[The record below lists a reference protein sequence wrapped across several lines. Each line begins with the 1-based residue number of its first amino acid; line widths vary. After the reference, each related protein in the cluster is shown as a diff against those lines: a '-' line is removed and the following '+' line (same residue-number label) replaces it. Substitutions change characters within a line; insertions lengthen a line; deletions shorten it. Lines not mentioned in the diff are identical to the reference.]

1 MEFIDLKTQ
10 YLVCREAIQ
19 ARMQTVLDHGRF
31 IMGPEVQEL
40 EGVLARYVG
49 ARHCLTVASGTDSLE
64 IALRA
69 LGIGPGDEVIT
80 VPFTWISTAEVV
92 ALVGR
97 PAGGL
102 STLRP
107 IPTTST
113 LTSSSRPSPPR
124 TKAILPVSL
133 FGQMPDYDRINALG
147 ARHGIPV
154 IEDAAQS
161 FGATRNGRRSCA
173 VTPVSST
180 SFFPAKP
187 LGCYGDG
194 GALFTDSD
202 QMADTMRAIRNHG
215 GLQRHHHTLVGMNG
229 RFDTLQAAVL
239 LAKFPAFPGEVEA
252 RARIGARYTELLGSC
267 CGTPKVMP
275 GNTHVYA
282 QYTLRLPNRDA
293 VAARLNEQG
302 IPTAVYYPKC
312 LHEQP
317 VFAGLGCQ
325 TGDFPVSEQGRPPG
339 AKLADAPVFGPGNPG
354 PHRGRRA
361 PGRGSPSPMR
371 ILCLLAAGFALASAA
386 AAPAA
391 PAFPAPRNTGDPAS
405 LGQNIQRTLTLLAT
419 STPARRHTVRILF
432 YGQSITEQD
441 WSRTVAATLRRR
453 FPDANLVVENRAIGG
468 HSSQLLVK
476 TAEADLYPFYPDLLV
491 FYVYGSH
498 IEYENIIR
506 RVRERTTAE
515 ILIQTDHATRDEDLT
530 EETDPAKLSPKQWN
544 AWMNYSFLPAT
555 IQAHGCGFV
564 DQRRL
569 WKQYLKDF
577 NLPAARLLKDGVHLN
592 DHGNYLMAELV
603 QAQFAHRPG
612 DGPRPDELGRNQDP
626 PSGRGIWRGKTAGSA
641 LSLRAIASTP
651 SAAPGPPRRRGFAS
665 TAGAPS
671 EIPELRGVTRVQAFP
686 GSSWPCLLR
695 VSSQAPLLA
704 EDWTLTLTR
713 VGDGLKECAF
723 TVSGSKTGPDG
734 EGTSTA
740 RFVSKSGRVVLE
752 PDDWNLAYCNKV
764 FKRTVPAGHPIH
776 WKTADHFADAFVSP
790 GIKDP
795 AVETTVTLAQ
805 GLKNGRHTLE
815 IEGSP
820 QTPLA
825 ALRVYR
831 PPEQE
836 KR

>member
-1 MEFIDLKTQ
+1 
-10 YLVCREAIQ
+10 
-19 ARMQTVLDHGRF
+19 
-31 IMGPEVQEL
+31 
-40 EGVLARYVG
+40 
-49 ARHCLTVASGTDSLE
+49 
-64 IALRA
+64 
-69 LGIGPGDEVIT
+69 
-80 VPFTWISTAEVV
+80 
-92 ALVGR
+92 
-97 PAGGL
+97 
-102 STLRP
+102 
-107 IPTTST
+107 
-113 LTSSSRPSPPR
+113 
-124 TKAILPVSL
+124 
-133 FGQMPDYDRINALG
+133 
-147 ARHGIPV
+147 
-154 IEDAAQS
+154 
-161 FGATRNGRRSCA
+161 
-173 VTPVSST
+173 
-180 SFFPAKP
+180 
-187 LGCYGDG
+187 
-194 GALFTDSD
+194 
-202 QMADTMRAIRNHG
+202 
-215 GLQRHHHTLVGMNG
+215 
-229 RFDTLQAAVL
+229 
-239 LAKFPAFPGEVEA
+239 
-252 RARIGARYTELLGSC
+252 
-267 CGTPKVMP
+267 
-275 GNTHVYA
+275 
-282 QYTLRLPNRDA
+282 
-293 VAARLNEQG
+293 
-302 IPTAVYYPKC
+302 
-312 LHEQP
+312 
-317 VFAGLGCQ
+317 
-325 TGDFPVSEQGRPPG
+325 
-339 AKLADAPVFGPGNPG
+339 
-354 PHRGRRA
+354 
-361 PGRGSPSPMR
+361 MR

-612 DGPRPDELGRNQDP
+612 TVPDPMNWGGIKTLPLGGDLAWKN
-626 PSGRGIWRGKTAGSA
+626 GRLRLEFEGNRIDAVCRAGSA
-641 LSLRAIASTP
+641 
-651 SAAPGPPRRRGFAS
+651 AP
-665 TAGAPS
+665 AGVRIDGRAPS